1 MYEQNYTGFLIAS
14 HPKRSDSN
22 LRRSAILI
30 IDHDTSGVIGLQ
42 INRPYTN
49 NVTVDSVMRNIGLNI
64 DNDQLLYNGG
74 TESINRIHIIHTL
87 DWFSPTT
94 NKLTE
99 QIGISSDLSVLTAIS
114 KQEGP
119 KEFRAIAGFT
129 RWLPGQLEGE
139 ILGEA
144 PWNINQSWSFIR
156 GEPELV
162 FGYTDIDQWHRV
174 IADSSKQQV
183 ASWF

>member
-1 MYEQNYTGFLIAS
+1 MYEQNYTGFLIAA

-156 GEPELV
+156 AEPELV
-162 FGYTDIDQWHRV
+162 FGHTDIDQWHRV